1 MHIGKIIEEELV
13 SQGRTKAW
21 LARELHT
28 VRGNVY
34 DILRRE
40 DIDTA
45 LLRRISRILGRNF
58 FTDLAG
64 SVDKP
69 KRQ

>member
-1 MHIGKIIEEELV
+1 MHIGKMIEHELNR
-13 SQGRTKAW
+13 QGRTKAW

-45 LLRRISRILGRNF
+45 LLRRISLILHHNF
-58 FTDLAG
+58 FNDLA
-64 SVDKP
+64 DTIEP
-69 KRQ
+69 TDRR